1 MDPLGARVSPP
12 IDGTPGM
19 VPPPRTPT
27 AASLEQSPMSPM
39 SPEFPVADPEDLH
52 LDMYFAK
59 LVLSFPK
66 VVEPMILD
74 EIKFSFISKL
84 CDVLPVLCTPDM
96 KDLKSS
102 SDLAPTP
109 YNVRANRKLY
119 SAIVDAVTPAADGS
133 GSATILGKLRLGC
146 PIGNGLKAWYILR
159 LHLELG
165 ETGPAAYQAQMNEL
179 RFKKKSGLEQYLIN
193 FERLRALS
201 GATDA
206 TAVLALIT
214 AINECGDADVKQ
226 HFEWARSAPG
236 MSYDYTNIV
245 KQLLSWCT
253 RLRQE
258 GQLDAPAAAPKL
270 GQHARV
276 QQEAADV
283 IQPKLTSAFQKQC
296 DFCGREGHE
305 EEDCRT
311 KQKAAAEAQAA
322 AAANANGRRRQ
333 RGNRGAQQQ
342 QQQPQQKSRQ
352 LCNYIQQ
359 GVPCKFG
366 DNCRFVH
373 DTGASG
379 TALSTAAPST
389 AAPSTA
395 VPQVDS
401 AMLSMIQ
408 QAVERRLAAPSNNE
422 IIRMQTDR
430 PKIRAPRR
438 FVKRR
443 AAADDEAV
451 DEPDI

>member
-39 SPEFPVADPEDLH
+39 SPEVPVADPEDLH

-146 PIGNGLKAWYILR
+146 PIGNGLRAWYLLR

-179 RFKKKSGLEQYLIN
+179 RFKKKSGL
-193 FERLRALS
+193 
-201 GATDA
+201 
-206 TAVLALIT
+206 
-214 AINECGDADVKQ
+214 GD
-226 HFEWARSAPG
+226 
-236 MSYDYTNIV
+236 
-245 KQLLSWCT
+245 
-253 RLRQE
+253 
-258 GQLDAPAAAPKL
+258 
-270 GQHARV
+270 
-276 QQEAADV
+276 
-283 IQPKLTSAFQKQC
+283 
-296 DFCGREGHE
+296 
-305 EEDCRT
+305 
-311 KQKAAAEAQAA
+311 
-322 AAANANGRRRQ
+322 
-333 RGNRGAQQQ
+333 
-342 QQQPQQKSRQ
+342 
-352 LCNYIQQ
+352 
-359 GVPCKFG
+359 
-366 DNCRFVH
+366 
-373 DTGASG
+373 
-379 TALSTAAPST
+379 
-389 AAPSTA
+389 
-395 VPQVDS
+395 
-401 AMLSMIQ
+401 
-408 QAVERRLAAPSNNE
+408 
-422 IIRMQTDR
+422 
-430 PKIRAPRR
+430 
-438 FVKRR
+438 
-443 AAADDEAV
+443 
-451 DEPDI
+451 

>member
-12 IDGTPGM
+12 IDGTPGV

-74 EIKFSFISKL
+74 EVKFSFISKL

-102 SDLAPTP
+102 SDPASTP

-146 PIGNGLKAWYILR
+146 PIGNGLRAWYLLR

-206 TAVLALIT
+206 AAVLALIT

-245 KQLLSWCT
+245 KQLFAWCI

-258 GQLDAPAAAPKL
+258 GQLDAPKL

-283 IQPKLTSAFQKQC
+283 IQPKLKHC

-305 EEDCRT
+305 EGDCRT
-311 KQKAAAEAQAA
+311 KQKAAAEA
-322 AAANANGRRRQ
+322 
-333 RGNRGAQQQ
+333 
-342 QQQPQQKSRQ
+342 
-352 LCNYIQQ
+352 
-359 GVPCKFG
+359 
-366 DNCRFVH
+366 
-373 DTGASG
+373 
-379 TALSTAAPST
+379 
-389 AAPSTA
+389 
-395 VPQVDS
+395 
-401 AMLSMIQ
+401 
-408 QAVERRLAAPSNNE
+408 
-422 IIRMQTDR
+422 
-430 PKIRAPRR
+430 
-438 FVKRR
+438 
-443 AAADDEAV
+443 
-451 DEPDI
+451 